1 MGIVNVQGF
10 FVLVNEGRGFVVGEK
25 GSLRPVVLIF
35 YSSCQNLE
43 QKNSLDLMLRNG
55 SDSVLEESLEKIKP
69 TMSKCE
75 EEDKEYEGFEKGQ
88 NPRHPVPSVNYD
100 CREWLNLWWIREA
113 RSVRI
118 CSFLDNTRLV
128 GIEPAGFVQKKA
140 QTSLFCS

>member
-1 MGIVNVQGF
+1 MGLVNVQGSF
-10 FVLVNEGRGFVVGEK
+10 MLINVQGFVAWEE
-25 GSLRPVVLIF
+25 GSLRPIVLIF
-35 YSSCQNLE
+35 YSSCQGLE
-43 QKNSLDLMLRNG
+43 QNSLDLILRNG

-75 EEDKEYEGFEKGQ
+75 EEDNEYEGFEKGQ